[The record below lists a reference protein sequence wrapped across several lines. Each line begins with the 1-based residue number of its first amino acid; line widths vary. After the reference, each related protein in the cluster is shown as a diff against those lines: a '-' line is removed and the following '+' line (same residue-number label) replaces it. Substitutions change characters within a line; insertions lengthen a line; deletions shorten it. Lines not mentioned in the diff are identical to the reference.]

1 MTQYR
6 LQVSTDLWTLPS
18 LFRQGAIQSSFP
30 HVVFQNKAWLR
41 PSLMSREESA
51 ERREERGR
59 RNEDGG
65 ERNEAVTVVEA

>member
-1 MTQYR
+1 
-6 LQVSTDLWTLPS
+6 
-18 LFRQGAIQSSFP
+18 
-30 HVVFQNKAWLR
+30 
-41 PSLMSREESA
+41 MSREESA